1 VPFSRGDVVRTAIEQ
16 LSSAGVGSCLAV
28 LKRFGPGDAGPLS
41 FPIEGWTLALDLPVG
56 RTDLAGLLDRLDEE
70 VAAAGGRI
78 YLAKDSRLRPD
89 LLSAMYPRLAEW
101 REVRDRADPEGV
113 LVSDLSRRLALT

>member
-1 VPFSRGDVVRTAIEQ
+1 
-16 LSSAGVGSCLAV
+16 
-28 LKRFGPGDAGPLS
+28 
-41 FPIEGWTLALDLPVG
+41 LDLPVG
-56 RTDLAGLLDRLDEE
+56 RPDLAGLLDRLDEE

-89 LLSAMYPRLAEW
+89 LVATMYPRLAEW
-101 REVRDRADPEGV
+101 RAVRSRVDPEGV